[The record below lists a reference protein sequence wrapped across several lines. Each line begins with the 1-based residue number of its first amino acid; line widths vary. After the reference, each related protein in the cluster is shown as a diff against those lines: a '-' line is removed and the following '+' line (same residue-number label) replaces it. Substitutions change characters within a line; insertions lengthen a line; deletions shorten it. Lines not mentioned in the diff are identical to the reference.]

1 MSPRSKKQFEQIRKS
16 KKALII
22 ENALELFAN
31 NGFHNTSI
39 NMIASRVGISKG
51 LIYNYFNS
59 KEDLIK
65 EIVFKGI
72 DDLILNIFDP
82 NKDGVLTNEEFV
94 FFINE
99 CFDILKKKIE
109 FWKLYFTIILQPDVM
124 KLVEQKLF
132 ELVSPLFII
141 LEKYFKAKGIKNP
154 EAEARL
160 FSAIMDGVSLN
171 YIVDPDN
178 FPLDTIKDIII
189 KKYS

>member
-22 ENALELFAN
+22 EKALELFAN

-39 NMIASRVGISKG
+39 NMIASGAGISKG

-72 DDLILNIFDP
+72 DELILNIFDP
-82 NKDGVLTNEEFV
+82 NKDGVLTNEEFI

-99 CFDILKKKIE
+99 CFDILKKKIK
-109 FWKLYFTIILQPDVM
+109 FWKLYFAIIIQPDVM

-141 LEKYFKAKGIKNP
+141 LEKYFKAKGIKNSK
-154 EAEARL
+154 AEARL
-160 FSAIMDGVSLN
+160 FSAIMDGISLN

-189 KKYS
+189 EKYS

>member
-22 ENALELFAN
+22 EKALELFAN

-39 NMIASRVGISKG
+39 NMIASRAGISKG

-72 DDLILNIFDP
+72 DELILNIFDP
-82 NKDGVLTNEEFV
+82 NKDGVLTNEEFI

-154 EAEARL
+154 ESEARL
-160 FSAIMDGVSLN
+160 FGAILDGVSLN

-178 FPLDTIKDIII
+178 FPLDTIKNIII

>member
-22 ENALELFAN
+22 EKALELFAN

-39 NMIASRVGISKG
+39 NMIASGAGISKG

-72 DDLILNIFDP
+72 DELILNIFDP
-82 NKDGVLTNEEFV
+82 NKDGVLTDEEFV

-109 FWKLYFTIILQPDVM
+109 FWKLYFAIIIQPNVM
-124 KLVEQKLF
+124 KLVERKLF

-154 EAEARL
+154 KAEARL
-160 FSAIMDGVSLN
+160 FGAIMDGISLN

-189 KKYS
+189 EKYS

>member
-1 MSPRSKKQFEQIRKS
+1 MSPRTKKQFEQIRKS

-22 ENALELFAN
+22 EKSLELFAN

-59 KEDLIK
+59 KKDLIK

-124 KLVEQKLF
+124 KLVEHKLF